1 MYGKNSALASYGKV
15 ANTETDPIQQIVM
28 LYDGAIRFLRLASED
43 IENKRI
49 AEKAHNVNRA
59 LDIINY
65 LQGILDFNKAPEVA
79 NTLDRLYTAISMQ
92 VLQASAK
99 LDATSMRAAAD
110 HLAPV
115 RDSWTDIARS
125 LNQPAPMA
133 SPVPAEPQRL
143 GQLVFG

>member
-1 MYGKNSALASYGKV
+1 MYGKNNALASYGKV

-28 LYDGAIRFLRLASED
+28 LYDGAIRFIRLASED

-49 AEKAHNVNRA
+49 ADKAHNVNRA

-65 LQGILDFNKAPEVA
+65 LQGILDFDKAPEVA
-79 NTLDRLYTAISMQ
+79 NILDRLYTAVSMQ

-99 LDATSMRAAAD
+99 LDAVAMRAAAE

-115 RDSWTDIARS
+115 RDSWTDIARTV
-125 LNQPAPMA
+125 NQPAPLTA
-133 SPVPAEPQRL
+133 PIPAEPQRL

>member
-28 LYDGAIRFLRLASED
+28 LYDGAIRFLRLAGDD

-65 LQGILDFNKAPEVA
+65 LQSTLDFDKAPEVA
-79 NTLDRLYTAISMQ
+79 NTLDRLYTAVSMQ

-99 LDATSMRAAAD
+99 LDAVAMRAAAD

-115 RDSWTDIARS
+115 RDSWTEVARGV
-125 LNQPAPMA
+125 NQPATLTTPI
-133 SPVPAEPQRL
+133 PAEPQRL